1 MNSPP
6 DLNSATVPRR
16 PALRSDTDDFHS
28 PKSGPSKVV
37 SIAEPEPED
46 IQEFELPPTDET
58 SRIKHFSA
66 GVAKRMTGRPNMPS
80 ASSSKLSLRSQSS
93 LEEPPTQDPTPSE
106 PSKINEEG
114 KHHHRD
120 KLLFQVAEWL
130 HSEKAKR
137 TARKSSRIDTQENDT
152 VLENLPDRGLV
163 SKPRTLSES
172 SSSSAFSLEKLQRIL
187 EDNMLDFGHTHLP
200 HLSPQK
206 RQSRKRSFV
215 RPPLKPTPSSDTEYH
230 DGDIVVPSCDVI
242 LDNSKTLAYSGGAG
256 SSMETTTLS
265 NSKRAEKERK
275 AWIQFKS
282 EIVRLAHTLRLKGWR
297 RVPLD
302 RGDEIEVERLSGA
315 LTNAVYV
322 VSPPADLPPS
332 SSSTILSTKGHKPP
346 PKLLLRIYGPQVEHL
361 IDREAELSIL
371 RRLARKKIGPRMLG
385 TFRNGRFEE
394 FFNAQ
399 TLTSQDLRIPD
410 TSKKIAKRMRE
421 LHDGVELLEE
431 EREEGPFVWRNWD
444 KWVDRCEKIIT
455 YLDKQILEGD
465 SSKSIRGESWRDR
478 GLVCGVEWP
487 VFRAAVEKYREWLEK
502 SYGGS
507 QGLSRRLV
515 FAHNDTQYGNIL
527 RLIPEPPTAGS
538 APSPLL
544 LPMNHH
550 KQLVVIDFEYASANT
565 PGLEF
570 ANHFTEWCY
579 NYHAPAP
586 MTWTCDTRN
595 YPTVEEQRRFVRAY
609 LNHRPQYNPL
619 ASSTPRLEGRDAPPG
634 SIKEFML
641 DSRTPAGEREGSIS
655 SNLYAEEEARRE
667 QEIEKQVDE
676 VLREVRIWRLANSA
690 QWVAW
695 GIVQA
700 QIPELDDASPF
711 VITPDEIDGPQNG
724 ILENASSDNA
734 KMEKEDGKE
743 IAKEEQVKEEEDEF
757 DYLGYAQ
764 SRALFFWGD
773 VVGLGIMKKEELPEY
788 LAEKIKVL
796 DY

>member
-16 PALRSDTDDFHS
+16 PALRADINDLHS
-28 PKSGPSKVV
+28 PKSGPTKVV
-37 SIAEPEPED
+37 SIAEPEPEG
-46 IQEFELPPTDET
+46 IQEFELSPTDET

-66 GVAKRMTGRPNMPS
+66 GIAKRMTGRPNMPS
-80 ASSSKLSLRSQSS
+80 TNSSKVTLRSQIS
-93 LEEPPTQDPTPSE
+93 LEEPTRNLTPLDS
-106 PSKINEEG
+106 SKPNEEA
-114 KHHHRD
+114 KHHHHRD
-120 KLLFQVAEWL
+120 KLLSQVSEWL

-137 TARKSSRIDTQENDT
+137 TSRKSNKRDVKENEAM
-152 VLENLPDRGLV
+152 VENLPDRIMT
-163 SKPRTLSES
+163 SKPRTMSDS
-172 SSSSAFSLEKLQRIL
+172 STSSALSLEKLQKIL
-187 EDNMLDFGHTHLP
+187 EDNMLDLDHSHLP
-200 HLSPQK
+200 HLTSPK
-206 RQSRKRSFV
+206 RQSRRRSFV
-215 RPPLKPTPSSDTEYH
+215 RPSLKPTISSDTETH

-265 NSKRAEKERK
+265 SSKRAEKERK

-302 RGDEIEVERLSGA
+302 RGGEIEVERLSGA

-332 SSSTILSTKGHKPP
+332 ASSTNVSTKSQKPP

-361 IDREAELSIL
+361 IDREAELNIL
-371 RRLARKKIGPRMLG
+371 KRLARKKIGPRMLG

-399 TLTSQDLRIPD
+399 TLTAQDLRIPD

-421 LHDGVELLEE
+421 LHDGVELLQE
-431 EREEGPFVWRNWD
+431 EREDGPFVWRNWD

-465 SSKSIRGESWRDR
+465 SSKSVRGESWRDR

-487 VFRAAVEKYREWLEK
+487 VFRAAVEKYRQWLEE
-502 SYGGS
+502 SYGGKE
-507 QGLSRRLV
+507 GLSRSLV

-527 RLIPEPPTAGS
+527 RLVPEASVAGS

-544 LPMNHH
+544 LPMNVH

-595 YPTVEEQRRFVRAY
+595 YPTVEEQKRFVRAY
-609 LNHRPQYNPL
+609 LNHRPQFNPGACL
-619 ASSTPRLEGRDAPPG
+619 TPKMEGREAPPG
-634 SIKEFML
+634 SIREFML
-641 DSRTPAGEREGSIS
+641 DSRTPASERDTHLS
-655 SNLYAEEEARRE
+655 STCTYAEEEARME
-667 QEIEKQVDE
+667 QESEKQVE
-676 VLREVRIWRLANSA
+676 QMLKEVRIWRLANSA

-700 QIPELDDASPF
+700 KVPELDDAPPF
-711 VITPDEIDGPQNG
+711 VVTPDEIDGPQNG
-724 ILENASSDNA
+724 ILENAT
-734 KMEKEDGKE
+734 MEKEDQRE
-743 IAKEEQVKEEEDEF
+743 IKMEEQVEEEEDEF

-773 VVGLGIMKKEELPEY
+773 VVGLGIMKREELPKGLGER
-788 LAEKIKVL
+788 IKVL
-796 DY
+796 EC

>member
-6 DLNSATVPRR
+6 DLNCATVPRR
-16 PALRSDTDDFHS
+16 PALRADTDELHS
-28 PKSGPSKVV
+28 PKCGPTKVV
-37 SIAEPEPED
+37 SIAEPEQED
-46 IQEFELPPTDET
+46 IQEFELPPTDES

-80 ASSSKLSLRSQSS
+80 ASSSKLSLRSQNSS
-93 LEEPPTQDPTPSE
+93 EELPRDLTPSD
-106 PSKINEEG
+106 SKPNDET
-114 KHHHRD
+114 KHHHHHD
-120 KLLFQVAEWL
+120 KLLSQVAEWL
-130 HSEKAKR
+130 HSERAKR
-137 TARKSSRIDTQENDT
+137 TARNLNKRDNKENEAIVED
-152 VLENLPDRGLV
+152 LADRGTT
-163 SKPRTLSES
+163 SRPRTMSES
-172 SSSSAFSLEKLQRIL
+172 SSSSALALEKLQKIL
-187 EDNMLDFGHTHLP
+187 EDNMLELGHNQIP
-200 HLSPQK
+200 HLTSPK
-206 RQSRKRSFV
+206 RQSRKRSLV
-215 RPPLKPTPSSDTEYH
+215 RPPLKHALSSDTEFH
-230 DGDIVVPSCDVI
+230 DGDVVVPSCDVI

-256 SSMETTTLS
+256 SSLETTTLS

-275 AWIQFKS
+275 AWIQFKN

-297 RVPLD
+297 KVPLD
-302 RGDEIEVERLSGA
+302 RGGDIEVQRLSGA

-322 VSPPADLPPS
+322 VSPPVDLPLS
-332 SSSTILSTKGHKPP
+332 ASSTNVSIKSQKPP

-399 TLTSQDLRIPD
+399 TLTAQDLRIPD

-421 LHDGVELLEE
+421 LHDGVELLPE

-487 VFRAAVEKYREWLEK
+487 VFRAAVEKYRQWVEK
-502 SYGGS
+502 SYGGKE
-507 QGLSRRLV
+507 GLSRRLV

-527 RLIPEPPTAGS
+527 RLVPEAPKAGS

-586 MTWTCDTRN
+586 MTWTCETRN
-595 YPTVEEQRRFVRAY
+595 YPTVEEQKRFVRAY
-609 LNHRPQYNPL
+609 LNHRPQFNPQ
-619 ASSTPRLEGRDAPPG
+619 ASSTPKMEGRDAPPG
-634 SIKEFML
+634 SIREFML
-641 DSRTPAGEREGSIS
+641 DSRTPFGEKDMLTS
-655 SNLYAEEEARRE
+655 STSLYAEEEARRE
-667 QEIEKQVDE
+667 QETEKRVE
-676 VLREVRIWRLANSA
+676 EMLKEVRIWRLANSA

-700 QIPELDDASPF
+700 QVPELDDAPPF
-711 VITPDEIDGPQNG
+711 VSTPDEIDGDGPQDG
-724 ILENASSDNA
+724 ILE
-734 KMEKEDGKE
+734 KMDERERELSKDR
-743 IAKEEQVKEEEDEF
+743 EEQVQEEEDEDEF

-773 VVGLGIMKKEELPEY
+773 VVGLGIMRKEELPEG
-788 LAEKIKVL
+788 LAERIKVL
-796 DY
+796 QC